1 MVATITSR
9 ADAARS
15 VGPRRDAHPT
25 AATAEVAARL
35 HGPRRTAE
43 IVHRSRHAVYVRDAE
58 RCLAVVARDAVAV
71 PCGLLTTWPDLDGV
85 RTVVLGEGQC
95 VVDGRALRVTRYVEA
110 CVAVRPD
117 GLTDDLPRT
126 ALLSAVATNLPGGT
140 TAYDRLGGDDPRA
153 VDALLGRGPGLTPLG
168 DDVLAGWLVTRYAAG
183 ARGGQVADR
192 VLAVAS
198 TRTTTV
204 SATLLAHAVRGE
216 AVPEL
221 RALVDGLG
229 DAGTDERL
237 SDLLR
242 VGHTSGAGLA
252 LGVAL
257 AVRRPATVAA

>member
-1 MVATITSR
+1 M
-9 ADAARS
+9 
-15 VGPRRDAHPT
+15 
-25 AATAEVAARL
+25 
-35 HGPRRTAE
+35 
-43 IVHRSRHAVYVRDAE
+43 YVRDAE